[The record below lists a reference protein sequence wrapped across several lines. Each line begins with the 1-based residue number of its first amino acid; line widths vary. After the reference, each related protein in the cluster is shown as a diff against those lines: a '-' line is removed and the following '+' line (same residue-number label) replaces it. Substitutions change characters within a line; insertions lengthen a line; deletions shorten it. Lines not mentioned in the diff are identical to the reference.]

1 MQVTNIDD
9 TPEPIQDI
17 DLSGALRHY
26 SIAAL
31 NARPAATRTVWGGFN
46 STSQRSIPG
55 RTS

>member
-1 MQVTNIDD
+1 MTNIDD